1 MIKIINDLPPHVAG
15 LHAFGEVTRE
25 EYEKAL
31 LPLLSNL
38 RKTTGGRINL
48 ILVLESNIKNFAS
61 GKWCGNVKI
70 GLKYFFK
77 WNRLVIVSDEKDMS
91 GFSDFFKYLIPGK
104 YESFPLDQLE
114 IAVRWVSVKC
124 AKPGI

>member
-15 LHAFGEVTRE
+15 LHAFAEVTCD

-31 LPLLSNL
+31 MPLLDNL
-38 RKTTGGRINL
+38 INTTGRINL
-48 ILVLESNIKNFAS
+48 ILVLETNIKNFAS

-77 WNRLVIVSDEKDMS
+77 WNRLAIVSDEKDMS
-91 GFSDFFKYLIPGK
+91 GFSDFYKYLIPGK
-104 YESFPLDQLE
+104 FESFPLDQLE
-114 IAVRWVSVKC
+114 IAVRWVSVK
-124 AKPGI
+124 